1 MIKKK
6 PSITLYRNADYV
18 KNILEYYK
26 QIQIN
31 FTVKHSTYNTVV
43 ETDLNIQKFITHEFD
58 NKVFYAFSM
67 IQADLKTSPN
77 LEKVLQGQWKKTNY
91 DSQNGLPNLKYK
103 SCINLDITSAYP
115 YCLYLHKLISEKT
128 FNYLMKLPKNE
139 RLPAIGMTAKKHTI
153 INYEKGQAKDWNFH
167 EYKYANVFYFVINQ
181 ITDLM
186 EWAKDI
192 AGSDFLFYWVDGIFL
207 KPSIPKSKIAEIEAI
222 FREQGYYYKF
232 EKVENISLER
242 KHDMIEINML
252 KKGEPKQYRFVD
264 RNLAK
269 NFYNIL
275 KNLANAENPLH
286 LHGNTVRDMELSEG
300 ISESDFD
307 EWME

>member
-1 MIKKK
+1 MKKQ
-6 PSITLYRNADYV
+6 SITLYRNPEYV
-18 KNILEYYK
+18 KSILEYYK
-26 QIQIN
+26 KKKLSFSI
-31 FTVKHSTYNTVV
+31 KYSTYNTVV
-43 ETDLNIQKFITHEFD
+43 ETEVNIQRFITHEFD
-58 NKVFYAFSM
+58 NRVFFAFSM
-67 IQADLKTSPN
+67 IQGDLKKSPN
-77 LEKVLQGQWKKTNY
+77 TEKILAGEWKKTNY
-91 DSQNGLPNLKYK
+91 DSQNGLPNIKYK

-115 YCLYLHKLISEKT
+115 YCLYINGLITEKT
-128 FNYLMKLPKNE
+128 FNFLMKLPKNE
-139 RLPAIGMTAKKHTI
+139 RLPAIGMTAKKNTVI
-153 INYEKGQAKDWNFH
+153 KYDKGQAVEWDYN
-167 EYKYANVFYFVINQ
+167 EYKYAKIFYFVINQ

-192 AGSDFLFYWVDGIFL
+192 AGTDFLFYWVDGIFL
-207 KPSIPKSKIAEIEAI
+207 KPKTPKAKIQEIESI
-222 FREQGYYYKF
+222 FKEQGYYFKY
-232 EKVENISLER
+232 EQVENLSLER
-242 KHDMIEINML
+242 KDDMIEINMI

-286 LHGNTVRDMELSEG
+286 LHGNTVRDMELSQG